1 MEWKV
6 IGRRHD
12 TDLVACSLCLRVRR
26 GSAWVE
32 PEDVISE
39 IRSFELETPPRLL
52 PAVCDGC
59 ADGILDRRAPL
70 EETVAA

>member
-1 MEWKV
+1 MV
-6 IGRRHD
+6 GQAATAC
-12 TDLVACSLCLRVRR
+12 TDLVACSLYLRVRR

-32 PEDVISE
+32 PEDVITE
-39 IRSFELETPPRLL
+39 LRSFELETPPRLL

-59 ADGILDRRAPL
+59 ADAILDRRARL